1 MRLGYRIR
9 IRMGLCRWIHYDVAC
24 MSVLDERTSVLMP
37 RFRKISRLRIVFL
50 AFSYHDY
57 ISCTWLLYT
66 VVFAND
72 LVEFFIFFAKPRN
85 SLCFIKRI
93 HRQGRGSNVVKRV
106 RSPPPF
112 SLCDFFKFSCPIRI
126 SDYIWFVYLS
136 LWDSLFVSV
145 LEHSRTATLLGQIA

>member
-72 LVEFFIFFAKPRN
+72 LVEFFIFFCKAEKFLVLYQTDSQTRA
-85 SLCFIKRI
+85 RI
-93 HRQGRGSNVVKRV
+93 QCGQESPEP
-106 RSPPPF
+106 PPPF
-112 SLCDFFKFSCPIRI
+112 HCVTFSSFHVR
-126 SDYIWFVYLS
+126 FVYLIIS
-136 LWDSLFVSV
+136 DSYIWVS
-145 LEHSRTATLLGQIA
+145 EIAFSFRF